1 MKLEEAGVLA
11 DRIVYC
17 IQPLCD
23 RVQVVGSI
31 RRKRADVHDIDIVA
45 IPQTPW
51 HWPMIVKCLKKEL
64 NMTLIRTGPELA
76 TLGFKD
82 VDLPVD
88 IYRARATTWGVLLLI
103 RTGSKG
109 HNIKLCSRAKRMGMM
124 LSAKEGVV
132 KDGKI
137 IASRSEE
144 EIFKA
149 LDMEFV
155 NPEEREV

>member
-11 DRIVYC
+11 DRVIYC

-23 RVQVVGSI
+23 RVQIVGSI
-31 RRKRADVHDIDIVA
+31 RRKRADVHDVDVVA
-45 IPQTPW
+45 LPKTPW
-51 HWPMIVKCLKKEL
+51 DWPMIVKRLKKEL

-76 TLGFKD
+76 TLGFKH

-109 HNIKLCSRAKRMGMM
+109 HNIKLCSRAKGW
-124 LSAKEGVV
+124 V
-132 KDGKI
+132 
-137 IASRSEE
+137 
-144 EIFKA
+144 
-149 LDMEFV
+149 
-155 NPEEREV
+155 